1 MSVSAHGGEIIPP
14 SGGIFDWQ
22 PLVNLGDYIGLSPA
36 IIVASTV
43 LIIAYGFIISERI
56 NRAVVALIGAGLMIF
71 LGVMNQHTAVQG
83 VDFNTIF
90 LLIGMM
96 AIVGITKNSGVFQ
109 YVAIYTAKAVKGNP
123 RSLLAGLAI
132 ITAVFSALLDN
143 VTTVMLIV
151 PITLLLTDQLKLNPY
166 PFLFSQIFASN
177 IGGMATLIGDP
188 PNILIGS
195 AVGFSFMDFIYNTG
209 PAAVMIMVFIL
220 VFFDLLWGRKFNV
233 NMRLRARIMSFE
245 PREALTDVSL
255 LIKSLFVMTLVI
267 FGFVYGH
274 GHGIEPGTVA
284 LTGAAFLMLLEI
296 YKLNPEQQTHKVH
309 KALGEVEWETI
320 FFFIGL
326 FMLVYGVEQAGLL
339 SMLGQMLLDYTGGD
353 IHYTAALVLWASA
366 IFSAIVDNIPFV
378 ATMIPLIQS
387 VETDLGGH
395 DAILPI
401 WWALSLGACLGGN
414 GSLVG
419 ASANVMVASFAE
431 RAGHRISFLKFM
443 KLGFPLMLVTIGIAH
458 IYMEYVYFN

>member
-1 MSVSAHGGEIIPP
+1 MSAPTHGGVIAEP
-14 SGGIFDWQ
+14 SVIFGWD
-22 PLVNLGDYIGLSPA
+22 PMITA
-36 IIVASTV
+36 TV
-43 LIIAYGFIISERI
+43 VLCIAYAFIISEKL

-83 VDFNTIF
+83 IDFNTIF

-96 AIVGITKNSGVFQ
+96 AIVGITKKSGVFQ
-109 YVAIYTAKAVKGNP
+109 YVAISTAKMVRGNP

-177 IGGMATLIGDP
+177 VGGMATLIGDP

-195 AVGFSFMDFIYNTG
+195 AVGFSFMDFVYNTA
-209 PAAVMIMVFIL
+209 PAALVIMVAIL
-220 VFFDLLWGRKFNV
+220 IFFDLIWGRKFDV
-233 NMRLRARIMSFE
+233 NMRLRARIMGYE

-255 LIKSLFVMTLVI
+255 LIKSLVVMALVI

-284 LTGAAFLMLLEI
+284 LTGAALLMLLEV
-296 YKLNPEQQTHKVH
+296 YKFNAEEQSHKVH

-320 FFFIGL
+320 FFFMGL

-339 SMLGQMLLDYTGGD
+339 SMLGEMLLSYTDGD
-353 IHYTAALVLWASA
+353 IAFTAILILWSSA

-387 VETDLGGH
+387 MEAELGGH

-443 KLGFPLMLVTIGIAH
+443 KLGFPLMIATIAMAH
-458 IYMEYVYFN
+458 VYMEYVYIH

>member
-1 MSVSAHGGEIIPP
+1 MSVPAHGGVMSEP
-14 SGGIFDWQ
+14 SVIFGWD
-22 PLVNLGDYIGLSPA
+22 PMITATLVLCL
-36 IIVASTV
+36 
-43 LIIAYGFIISERI
+43 AYAFIISEKI
-56 NRAVVALIGAGLMIF
+56 NRAVVSLIGAGLMIF
-71 LGVMNQHTAVQG
+71 LGVMNQSTAVNG
-83 VDFNTIF
+83 IDFNTIF

-109 YVAIYTAKAVKGNP
+109 YVAILTAKTVKGNP
-123 RSLLAGLAI
+123 RSLMAGLAI

-151 PITLLLTDQLKLNPY
+151 PITLLLTDQLKLNAY

-177 IGGMATLIGDP
+177 VGGMATLIGDP

-195 AVGFSFMDFIYNTG
+195 AVGFSFMDFIYNTA
-209 PAAVMIMVFIL
+209 PAALIIMAFIL
-220 VFFDLLWGRKFNV
+220 VFFDIIWGRKFV
-233 NMRLRARIMSFE
+233 VDMRLRARLMAFE
-245 PREALTDVSL
+245 PREALTDIPL
-255 LIKSLFVMTLVI
+255 LFKSLFVMALVI
-267 FGFVYGH
+267 FGFIYGH

-284 LTGAAFLMLLEI
+284 LTGAALLMLLEI
-296 YKLNPEQQTHKVH
+296 YKFSPEEQSHKVH
-309 KALGEVEWETI
+309 KALGDVEWETI

-339 SMLGQMLLDYTGGD
+339 TMLGEELLSFTEGD
-353 IHYTAALVLWASA
+353 IAFTAILVLWSSA

-378 ATMIPLIQS
+378 ATMIPLIASMQD
-387 VETDLGGH
+387 ELGGH

-414 GSLVG
+414 GTLVG

-431 RAGHRISFLKFM
+431 RAGQRISFMKFM
-443 KLGFPLMLVTIGIAH
+443 KLGFPLMLGTIAIAH
-458 IYMEYVYFN
+458 VYVEYVYLR

>member
-1 MSVSAHGGEIIPP
+1 MGVSAHGGEITPP
-14 SGGIFDWQ
+14 TDGLFAWE
-22 PLVNLGDYIGLSPA
+22 PLVNLGETIGLSPA
-36 IIVASTV
+36 IIVSATI
-43 LIIAYGFIISERI
+43 LIIAYAFIISERI
-56 NRAVVALIGAGLMIF
+56 NRAVVALIGSGLMIF

-83 VDFNTIF
+83 IDFNTIF

-96 AIVGITKNSGVFQ
+96 AIVGITKKSGVFQ
-109 YVAIYTAKAVKGNP
+109 YVAILTAKQVKGNP

-151 PITLLLTDQLKLNPY
+151 PVTLLLTDQLKLNPY

-195 AVGFSFMDFIYNTG
+195 AVGFSFMDFVYNTG
-209 PAAVMIMVFIL
+209 PASLIIMVFIL
-220 VFFDLLWGRKFNV
+220 VFFDFIWGRKFHV
-233 NMRLRARIMSFE
+233 NMRLRARIMGYE
-245 PREALTDVSL
+245 PREALTDVNL
-255 LIKSLFVMTLVI
+255 LIKSLIVMALVI
-267 FGFVYGH
+267 FGFVWGH
-274 GHGIEPGTVA
+274 GKGIEPGTVA
-284 LTGAAFLMLLEI
+284 LVGAAVLMLLEI
-296 YKLNPEQQTHKVH
+296 YKFNAEKQSEKVH
-309 KALGEVEWETI
+309 HALGEVEWETI
-320 FFFIGL
+320 FFFMGL

-339 SMLGQMLLDYTGGD
+339 SLLGSKLLDFTGGD
-353 IHYTAALVLWASA
+353 IAYTSILVLWASA
-366 IFSAIVDNIPFV
+366 ILSAVVDNIPFV

-387 VETDLGGH
+387 MEGSLGGH

-431 RAGHRISFLKFM
+431 RAGHRISFLKFL
-443 KLGFPLMLVTIGIAH
+443 KLGFPLMIATIGIAH
-458 IYMEYVYFN
+458 VYLYYVYLY

>member
-1 MSVSAHGGEIIPP
+1 MSPHTASDVPAAEPSIIFGWDPM
-14 SGGIFDWQ
+14 IT
-22 PLVNLGDYIGLSPA
+22 A
-36 IIVASTV
+36 TII
-43 LIIAYGFIISERI
+43 LCLAYAFIISEKL
-56 NRAVVALIGAGLMIF
+56 NRAVVSLIGAGLMIF

-83 VDFNTIF
+83 IDFNTIF

-96 AIVGITKNSGVFQ
+96 AIVGITKRSGVFQ
-109 YVAIYTAKAVKGNP
+109 FVAILTAKRVKGNP
-123 RSLLAGLAI
+123 RSLLIGLAL

-177 IGGMATLIGDP
+177 VGGMATLIGDP

-195 AVGFSFMDFIYNTG
+195 AVGFSFMDFVYNTA
-209 PAAVMIMVFIL
+209 PAAIIILALIL

-233 NMRLRARIMSFE
+233 SMRLRARIMGFE
-245 PREALTDVSL
+245 PREALTDVPL
-255 LIKSLFVMTLVI
+255 LMKSLFVMALVI
-267 FGFVYGH
+267 FGFIYGH

-284 LTGAAFLMLLEI
+284 LTGAALLMLLDI
-296 YKLNPEQQTHKVH
+296 YKFGAEEQSHRVH

-320 FFFIGL
+320 FFFMGL

-339 SMLGQMLLDYTGGD
+339 TLLGEKLLSFTGGD
-353 IHYTAALVLWASA
+353 IAYTAILVLWSSA

-378 ATMIPLIQS
+378 ATMIPLIASMQ
-387 VETDLGGH
+387 EELGGH

-431 RAGHRISFLKFM
+431 RAGQRISFVKFL
-443 KLGFPLMLVTIGIAH
+443 KLGFPLMIATIVIAH
-458 IYMEYVYFN
+458 IYVEIVYLR